1 MKISLVMNVQN
12 NYTISFSVSF
22 AFISKIKN
30 IPIELC
36 NQWSNQWFL
45 VSQSIQKIIIHI
57 PMANSVEDVENYCN
71 RISNEEYEELQLSK
85 EEVDCI
91 HIQYL

>member
-1 MKISLVMNVQN
+1 
-12 NYTISFSVSF
+12 
-22 AFISKIKN
+22 
-30 IPIELC
+30 
-36 NQWSNQWFL
+36 
-45 VSQSIQKIIIHI
+45 
-57 PMANSVEDVENYCN
+57 MANSVEDVENYCN